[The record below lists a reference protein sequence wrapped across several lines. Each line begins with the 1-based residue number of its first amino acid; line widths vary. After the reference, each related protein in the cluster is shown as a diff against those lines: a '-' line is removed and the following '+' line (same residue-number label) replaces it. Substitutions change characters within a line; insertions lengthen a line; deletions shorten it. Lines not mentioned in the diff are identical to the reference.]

1 MALSKTQI
9 RHLRSLAHALNPVIL
24 MGQKG
29 VTAGLIAEL
38 DIALSHHELVKVK
51 LAGGDRDE
59 RAEALA
65 ELVEASGAEIVQAIG
80 HTASL
85 YRRNAEQPKIPLPR

>member
-1 MALSKTQI
+1 MSLSKNQI
-9 RHLRSLAHALNPVIL
+9 RHLRSLAHVLNPVIM

-29 VTAGLIAEL
+29 INDGLLSEL
-38 DIALSHHELVKVK
+38 DLALSHHELIKVK

-59 RAEALA
+59 RAAALA
-65 ELVEASGAEIVQAIG
+65 TLLEASGADLVQSIG

-85 YRRNAEQPKIPLPR
+85 FRRNTEQPKIALPK

>member
-1 MALSKTQI
+1 MSLSKNQI
-9 RHLRSLAHALNPVIL
+9 RYLRGLSHALNPVIL

-29 VTAGLIAEL
+29 VTEGLLGEL
-38 DIALSHHELVKVK
+38 DLALAHHELVKVK

-59 RAEALA
+59 RAETLAALLDASKA
-65 ELVEASGAEIVQAIG
+65 ELVQSIG

-85 YRRNAEQPKIPLPR
+85 FRRNAEQPKISLPR